1 MRVGINA
8 VRLTRPFTGVGR
20 YLDRLLAEW
29 SRMPLPFDD
38 VVLFAPRPLD
48 PALVHFPLDRFP
60 LEVIGG
66 GGPDPFWEWR
76 ALRRKHREVDLLF
89 CPSYT
94 VPFRYPGPAVVT
106 YFGPA
111 TNRRWSKEWWRA
123 RVYDA
128 LYRHSARR
136 AVRVLTAASWV
147 KRHVVDAYG
156 VAEAKVDVIPLAA
169 GPEFTPA
176 AAPDERARIEQA
188 YLGGQTRYILF
199 VGKLSGRHA
208 VPHLVE
214 AFAIARAATRSAHSL
229 LLVGPNVLG
238 LDVAALARARGLEG
252 AVVHVPFASEADLP
266 ALYRA
271 ADLFVFPASESE
283 GFGLPIL
290 EAMASGTA
298 VVTTSLGSVPEV
310 AAEAAL
316 LVPDTSVVALAE
328 GLRRLLVDRERG
340 EDLARRGLERAAQ
353 FSWRRTAEA
362 TMDALWRA
370 AGGGETMSATWIRRA

>member
-1 MRVGINA
+1 MRVGINV

-20 YLDRLLAEW
+20 YLDRLLLEW
-29 SRMPLPFDD
+29 SRMTLPFDD

-48 PALVHFPLDRFP
+48 PALVHFPQDRFR

-66 GGPDPFWEWR
+66 GGPDPLWEWR
-76 ALRRKHREVDLLF
+76 ALRRRHREVDLLF

-94 VPFRYPGPAVVT
+94 VPLGYAGPAVVT

-111 TNRRWSKEWWRA
+111 TNRRGSKEWWRA
-123 RVYDA
+123 RAYDV

-147 KRHVVDAYG
+147 KQHVVEAYG
-156 VAEAKVDVIPLAA
+156 VEEARVDVIPLAA
-169 GPEFTPA
+169 APEFTA
-176 AAPDERARIEQA
+176 AAGDDERARVVPGG
-188 YLGGQTRYILF
+188 LGLDGPYVLF
-199 VGKLSGRHA
+199 VGKLSGRHCI
-208 VPHLVE
+208 PRLVE
-214 AFAIARAATRSAHSL
+214 AFAVARAAARSAHRL
-229 LLVGPNVLG
+229 VLVGPNVLG
-238 LDVAALARARGLEG
+238 LDLAALARAHGLEG
-252 AVVHVPFASEADLP
+252 AVVHVPFVAEAELP
-266 ALYRA
+266 AVYRG
-271 ADLFVFPASESE
+271 ADLFVFPASEAE

-290 EAMASGTA
+290 EAMASGIP

-310 AAEAAL
+310 AADAAL

-328 GLRRLLVDRERG
+328 GLRRLLADPGLRR
-340 EDLARRGLERAAQ
+340 DFALRGLARAAQ

-370 AGGGETMSATWIRRA
+370 AGGGETMAAPWIRRA

>member
-1 MRVGINA
+1 MRVGINV

-20 YLDRLLAEW
+20 YIDRLLAEW
-29 SRMPLPFDD
+29 SRMTLPFDE

-76 ALRRKHREVDLLF
+76 ALGRKHREVDLLF

-94 VPFRYPGPAVVT
+94 VPYRYAGPAVVT

-123 RVYDA
+123 GVYDA

-147 KRHVVDAYG
+147 KRHLVEVYG
-156 VAEAKVDVIPLAA
+156 VLDAKVDVIPLAA

-176 AAPDERARIEQA
+176 AAPGERARIQQA
-188 YLGGQTRYILF
+188 YLARDGAYILF

-208 VPHLVE
+208 IPHLIE
-214 AFAIARAATRSAHSL
+214 AFAVARTAARSAHNL
-229 LLVGPNVLG
+229 VLVGPNVLG
-238 LDVAALARARGLEG
+238 LDVAALARAHGLDG
-252 AVVHVPFASEADLP
+252 AVVHVPLASEADLP
-266 ALYRA
+266 ALYRG
-271 ADLFVFPASESE
+271 ADLFVFPASEAE

-290 EAMASGTA
+290 EAMACGTP

-310 AAEAAL
+310 AADAAL

-328 GLRRLLVDRERG
+328 GLRRLLVDHERRR
-340 EDLARRGLERAAQ
+340 DLARRGLERAAQ

-362 TMDALWRA
+362 TMDSLWRA
-370 AGGGETMSATWIRRA
+370 ASGGETMSAPWIRRA

>member
-1 MRVGINA
+1 MRVGINV
-8 VRLTRPFTGVGR
+8 VRLARPFTGVGR
-20 YLDRLLAEW
+20 YLDRLLVEW

-66 GGPDPFWEWR
+66 AGPDPFWEWR
-76 ALRRKHREVDLLF
+76 ALRPRHRDVDLLF

-94 VPFRYPGPAVVT
+94 VPPGYPGPAVVT

-111 TNRRWSKEWWRA
+111 TNRRGSAEWWRA
-123 RVYDA
+123 RAYDV
-128 LYRHSARR
+128 LHRHSARR

-147 KRHVVDAYG
+147 KQHVVEAYG
-156 VAEAKVDVIPLAA
+156 VEEARVDVIPLAA
-169 GPEFTPA
+169 APEFA
-176 AAPDERARIEQA
+176 AAGDEGRAG
-188 YLGGQTRYILF
+188 LGEGGPYVLF
-199 VGKLSGRHA
+199 VGKLSGRHCI
-208 VPHLVE
+208 PRLVE
-214 AFAIARAATRSAHSL
+214 AFAVARSAARSAHRL
-229 LLVGPNVLG
+229 VLVGPNVLG
-238 LDVAALARARGLEG
+238 LDLPALARAHGLAG
-252 AVVHVPFASEADLP
+252 AVVHVPFVAEADLP
-266 ALYRA
+266 AVYRA
-271 ADLFVFPASESE
+271 ADLFVFPASEAE

-290 EAMASGTA
+290 EAMASGVP

-310 AAEAAL
+310 AGDAAL

-328 GLRRLLVDRERG
+328 GMRRLLADPGLRR
-340 EDLARRGLERAAQ
+340 DLAGRGRARAAQ

-370 AGGGETMSATWIRRA
+370 AGGGETMAAPWIRRA

>member
-1 MRVGINA
+1 MRVGINV

-20 YLDRLLAEW
+20 YLDRLLVEW

-48 PALVHFPLDRFP
+48 PALVHFPQDRFR

-76 ALRRKHREVDLLF
+76 ALRPRHRDVDLLF

-94 VPFRYPGPAVVT
+94 VPLGYAGPAVVT

-111 TNRRWSKEWWRA
+111 TNRRGSTEWWRA
-123 RVYDA
+123 RAYDV

-136 AVRVLTAASWV
+136 AARVLTAAGWV
-147 KRHVVDAYG
+147 KQHVVAAYG
-156 VAEAKVDVIPLAA
+156 VEASRVDVIPLAA
-169 GPEFTPA
+169 APEFAPA
-176 AAPDERARIEQA
+176 PAHATRASGL
-188 YLGGQTRYILF
+188 LGFEGPYVLF

-208 VPHLVE
+208 IPALVE
-214 AFAIARAATRSAHSL
+214 AFAVARAAARSVHR
-229 LLVGPNVLG
+229 LVLAGPNVLG
-238 LDVAALARARGLEG
+238 LDVAALARAHGVFDT
-252 AVVHVPFASEADLP
+252 VVHLPYVPEVDLP
-266 ALYRA
+266 AVYRG
-271 ADLFVFPASESE
+271 ADLFVYPASEAE

-290 EAMASGTA
+290 EAMASGVP
-298 VVTTSLGSVPEV
+298 VVTTALGSVPEV
-310 AAEAAL
+310 AGDAAL

-328 GLRRLLVDRERG
+328 GLRRLLADP
-340 EDLARRGLERAAQ
+340 ARAAR

-370 AGGGETMSATWIRRA
+370 AGGGETMNAPWIRRA